1 MNKNKILIVENEAI
15 IALDIQNTIKKL
27 NYHVTNIVSNH
38 DDVIESIEKN
48 EPDIILMDIQ
58 LDHDKDGIDIVKSIY
73 ETKYIPII
81 YLTGSYDDETIN
93 RAIKTDP
100 IGYLLKPFNAAEL
113 KAAILL
119 GLSKNDKLN
128 ESLHTNHKYLGFEY
142 YFDEKNKKLYH
153 KDHVMKLGTKEIKLL
168 NLLVEANGESVSFET
183 IDTEVWEDYSVS
195 NDAIRTLVYRLRT
208 KMNYKLITSVPFFGF
223 KL

>member
-27 NYHVTNIVSNH
+27 NYHVTNIVSNY

-73 ETKYIPII
+73 ETKYIPVI

-93 RAIKTDP
+93 RAIQTDP

-142 YFDEKNKKLYH
+142 YFDEKNKKFP
-153 KDHVMKLGTKEIKLL
+153 VTEKLCKTVISLPIHTELDKEQLEYITKNIIE
-168 NLLVEANGESVSFET
+168 
-183 IDTEVWEDYSVS
+183 
-195 NDAIRTLVYRLRT
+195 
-208 KMNYKLITSVPFFGF
+208 FF
-223 KL
+223 KK